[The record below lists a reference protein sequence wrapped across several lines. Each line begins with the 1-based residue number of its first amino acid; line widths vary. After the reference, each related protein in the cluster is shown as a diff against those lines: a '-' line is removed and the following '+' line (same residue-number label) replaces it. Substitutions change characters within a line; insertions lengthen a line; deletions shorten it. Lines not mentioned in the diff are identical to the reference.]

1 MIIRKDTSWL
11 ARTLPSLR
19 DVPLTTK
26 AGPGTRPLPP
36 KASPGRPAIFEAP
49 SLSLPSTAFA
59 QRWEWPMKHHPVR
72 QNSES
77 QAYLSGADALCPE
90 KTEHTATAIFNY
102 CWLTAGYDWRRCL
115 MDQVESCWM
124 LTVNGQGA
132 IPPAQHTTPGIQQP
146 RRTSQPISQPRF
158 SGPLLPIQSI
168 LFTLLFSCVVTIWL
182 TKHCILRKKL
192 SDGKKA
198 HSKRNFPHLKYRLTD
213 KVFIF
218 KLMQLN

>member
-11 ARTLPSLR
+11 ARTLPSLC
-19 DVPLTTK
+19 DVPITTK
-26 AGPGTRPLPP
+26 AGSGTRPLPP
-36 KASPGRPAIFEAP
+36 KASPGRIAVFEAP

-59 QRWEWPMKHHPVR
+59 QREDHPWSTVR
-72 QNSES
+72 FIKTLNTRHISLGRMPHGLFFQGIPQPPYSIITDW
-77 QAYLSGADALCPE
+77 QPVTTGTGALW
-90 KTEHTATAIFNY
+90 I
-102 CWLTAGYDWRRCL
+102 
-115 MDQVESCWM
+115 SWM
-124 LTVNGQGA
+124 LTVNGHGA
-132 IPPAQHTTPGIQQP
+132 IPPAQHTAPGIQQP

-218 KLMQLN
+218 KRMQLN